1 MSNKNR
7 SCKRTS
13 IGGQA
18 LMEGIM
24 MRGPVTTAMAVRNT
38 KGEIVIEKFPTETKK
53 RSAFLKLPLI
63 RGVVNYIDS
72 MVQGSKCLM
81 RSAEI
86 SGLEE
91 AEEEMKREKEAKKAA
106 KEAKRVAKAAKKG
119 INLTESPDNQVK
131 ESAVEENK
139 IVSDE
144 SVIENSTERVSDEAT
159 VAKSGNSTQIPL
171 QIQIKKR
178 NVATCIFLSIITFGI
193 YGIYWLYTLVKT
205 TCMLQ
210 NKSNKIIKE
219 FLCINLVPFYG
230 LYWWY
235 TRGVFLKQELSKF
248 GYSTVGNGIAYLLLG
263 ILGIFGMNPVAMAI
277 LQHDYNSISDKYCLD
292 KEGNKGTD
300 IMGVM
305 MPITMVISLAIA
317 ILLFF
322 VLPTYLFTWLQI
334 PFTFLKNDDPIIQS
348 LIKSLFE
355 GSFKVV
361 ILVGYMGVMLLMKD
375 IRRTFMFHGAEHKTI
390 FCYEAGLDLTV
401 ENIRKQK
408 RFHPRCGTSFLI
420 LMVLV
425 SIFVSFCID
434 PIFLLVNGEVP
445 PTLIRSAIRI
455 CLIPL
460 IVGLGYELIK
470 IAGKHDNF
478 ITRIISAPGVWLQ
491 HITVLEPDD
500 SMIECAIAAMKEV
513 IPSDESDSW

>member
-91 AEEEMKREKEAKKAA
+91 AEAELKREKEAKKA
-106 KEAKRVAKAAKKG
+106 EKAAKKAAKRG
-119 INLTESPDNQVK
+119 TVAEEKNESCETVVEDTPAEQAEVVK
-131 ESAVEENK
+131 AAVET
-139 IVSDE
+139 S
-144 SVIENSTERVSDEAT
+144 ENSTE
-159 VAKSGNSTQIPL
+159 IPP

-178 NVATCIFLSIITFGI
+178 NIAACILLSVITFGI
-193 YGIYWLYTLVKT
+193 YSIYWMYTLVKT

-210 NKSNKIIKE
+210 NKSDKIIKE
-219 FLCINLVPFYG
+219 FLLINLVPFYG
-230 LYWWY
+230 WYWWY
-235 TRGVFLKQELSKF
+235 TNGEKIKRELAKF
-248 GYSTVGNGIAYLLLG
+248 GCNAVGNGIAYLLLG
-263 ILGIFGMNPVAMAI
+263 VLGIFGTNAVSMAI
-277 LQHDYNSISDKYCLD
+277 LQHDYNSFSDKYCLD
-292 KEGNKGTD
+292 EEENKGTD
-300 IMGVM
+300 IMAVM
-305 MPITMVISLAIA
+305 MPIIMVVSFAIA

-322 VLPTYLFTWLQI
+322 VFPTYLFTWAQI
-334 PFTFLKNDDPIIQS
+334 PFPFLKNEDPIIQS